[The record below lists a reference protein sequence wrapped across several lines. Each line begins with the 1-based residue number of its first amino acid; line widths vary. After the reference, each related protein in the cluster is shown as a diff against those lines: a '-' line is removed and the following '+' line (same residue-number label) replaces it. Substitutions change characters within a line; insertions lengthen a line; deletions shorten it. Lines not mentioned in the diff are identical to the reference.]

1 MHLPFMRRCLSAV
14 AIVFAVALAL
24 ALCACGSG
32 QSSDSIR
39 IGTMPTEDILPLWV
53 AQDEGLFEDAGV
65 DAEIVVF
72 DSAPALSAALTAG
85 EVDIAM
91 TDPMRAVKL
100 CESGTPVTLE
110 WVTLGTTPAQGVFGV
125 LASPDN
131 GIASLQ
137 DLVTSEKGI
146 GLAANTV
153 PEYVFDS
160 LCEQQGIDPASIVAN
175 EVASLPDRYSLV
187 ASGQLDAAAL
197 PHSLLALGEASGMV
211 VIADDGTGDNVSQS
225 VMVVRDVFDSEQAQQ
240 ALAAV
245 RAVWDEAASRI
256 NADPERYR
264 DVLIANANL
273 NEAVADSY
281 PISVYPMAST
291 ESGEA
296 ARPAADVIVP
306 VLEWMRAK
314 GYLQSDV
321 SYDEATGAFA
331 IL

>member
-1 MHLPFMRRCLSAV
+1 MYIPSLHRCISAV
-14 AIVFAVALAL
+14 GIVLVIALTL

-32 QSSDSIR
+32 QGASSIH

-53 AQDEGLFEDAGV
+53 AQDEGLFEAADV

-72 DSAPALSAALTAG
+72 DSAPALSAALAAG

-110 WVTLGTTPAQGVFGV
+110 WVTLGTTPDQGIFGV
-125 LASPDN
+125 LASSDS
-131 GIASLQ
+131 GVASLQ
-137 DLVTSEKGI
+137 DLASSEKGI

-153 PEYVFDS
+153 PEYVFDR
-160 LCEQQGIDPASIVAN
+160 LCEQQGIDPANIVAN
-175 EVASLPDRYSLV
+175 EVASLPDRYGLV

-197 PHSLLALGEASGMV
+197 PHSMLALGEASGMV

-225 VMVVRDVFDSEQAQQ
+225 VMVVRDAFDSEQARQ
-240 ALAAV
+240 ALTAV
-245 RAVWDEAASRI
+245 RSVWDEAASRI
-256 NADPERYR
+256 NADPEKYR

-273 NEAVADSY
+273 NEVVADSY
-281 PISVYPMAST
+281 PISVYPMANDA
-291 ESGEA
+291 SGEA
-296 ARPAADVIVP
+296 ARPSADAIVP

-321 SYDEATGAFA
+321 SYDEATGTLE